1 MIPLTPSTPRRSP
14 SLFTINCEGLDP
26 KSTQSPSCRDGLPRP
41 SALLCSRSLDRPS
54 SPVAQGERARHS
66 ESEHESARPAAFRRS
81 THQNEFV
88 IPSGVREARNLL
100 WVLLF
105 CFSFFFA
112 APTHAAIRYEVSLAH
127 PEQHLFHIS
136 MEVPDVQGNLKLQM
150 AAWNALYEIRDFSSH
165 VQQVEA
171 YANGQRVDIEKL
183 DKLTWQVKATG
194 TVTVKYAT
202 FWDDTGPFNSQLN
215 AEHAFINPAM
225 ILLYVPDRRAE
236 KCTLLLTG
244 IPIGWEVASASL
256 VHAFPLGSRDVSAEF
271 GAASYDA
278 LADDP
283 IELSN
288 FEEFTIHDL
297 SPPVHVII
305 HGDNYK
311 RHDVETALR
320 KICMYEIKLMEG
332 APYDQYTFIFHI
344 GKAAG
349 GSGGGMEHSNSTAI
363 NVPSG
368 EYLSNVSAHEYFHL
382 WNVKRIRPA
391 TLEPVDYTHEMYTR
405 ALWFAEGVT
414 NTYGSYTLVRSGI
427 WNKREFYQ
435 DLSTQITEIELRP
448 AEQWQSAEQSSLDTW
463 LEKYALYNQPQ
474 RSVSYYTKGQV
485 LGVLL
490 DILIRDRTNNQHS
503 LDDVMRAMNEDF
515 AKSGKFYCDSL
526 DVRLTAEKISGGSL
540 DDFFA
545 DYVSG
550 AKPLPYS
557 NLLSQAGLAIEQK
570 EYVRATLGFSIQREP
585 DGTRTVASVEP
596 GSNAEKSGLMVG
608 DEIVRWNNADIPRR
622 PDRWAAQQ
630 KPGEDLHLRL
640 RRADNEQLID
650 LRLGEQHE
658 KFYQVVETADASD
671 RAKRIRE
678 GILHGTTDPV
688 TARVH

>member
-1 MIPLTPSTPRRSP
+1 MIPLAPSTPLGEP
-14 SLFTINCEGLDP
+14 SLFTTNHEGLNL
-26 KSTQSPSCRDGLPRP
+26 KSTPSRFCRDGLLL
-41 SALLCSRSLDRPS
+41 ALKCE
-54 SPVAQGERARHS
+54 G
-66 ESEHESARPAAFRRS
+66 RRS
-81 THQNEFV
+81 AQHLTA
-88 IPSGVREARNLL
+88 PSVQTCGRGSLNPQGRFLPIALTLV
-100 WVLLF
+100 
-105 CFSFFFA
+105 FSLFFFS
-112 APTHAAIRYEVSLAH
+112 APTTAAIRYEVSLAH
-127 PEQHLFHIS
+127 PEQHLFHVS

-183 DKLTWQVKATG
+183 DKLTWQVKAKG

-215 AEHAFINPAM
+215 ADHAFINPAL
-225 ILLYVPDRRAE
+225 ILLYVPDRRTEQSTIVLADVPS
-236 KCTLLLTG
+236 T
-244 IPIGWEVASASL
+244 WDVASPTLTRIEFS
-256 VHAFPLGSRDVSAEF
+256 GSVRLFTLEAPSFDT
-271 GAASYDA
+271 
-278 LADDP
+278 LADGP
-283 IELSN
+283 IEASK
-288 FEEFTIHDL
+288 FEVFTIHDL
-297 SPPVHVII
+297 TPSVHVVI

-363 NVPSG
+363 YVPSG
-368 EYLSNVSAHEYFHL
+368 EYLANVSAHEYFHL

-414 NTYGSYTLVRSGI
+414 NTYGSYALVRSGI

-490 DILIRDRTNNQHS
+490 DILIRDRTDNQHS
-503 LDDVMRAMNEDF
+503 LDDVMRAMNQDF
-515 AKSGKFYCDSL
+515 AKTGKFYRDSL
-526 DVRLTAEKISGGSL
+526 DVRLTSEKITGGSL

-557 NLLSQAGLAIEQK
+557 NLLSQAGLTLEQK
-570 EYVRATLGFSIQREP
+570 ENVRATLGFSVQREP
-585 DGTRTVASVEP
+585 DGTRTIASVEP

-608 DEIVRWNNADIPRR
+608 DEILRWNNADIPRR

-640 RRADNEQLID
+640 RRADNKQLID
-650 LRLGEQHE
+650 LRLGEQRE

-688 TARVH
+688 TAHVH